1 MSDCVYPCPCG
12 YFQDAIKECTC
23 FNSVNTRYQK
33 RISGPM
39 LDRIHTHIEVPRVD
53 YEKLN
58 DDRLGEPSA
67 NVQARVEAARERQRA
82 RFNGTNP
89 PPGGNSN
96 HGITCNADMHPAQI
110 RQYCQLDETSNALMR
125 SAMNQMPAVFS
136 GAFGAGLS
144 PGTEISPHDRRSSRG
159 RKDRHHPSRRGL
171 AVPTEVGDD
180 VIKIIVWRGAT
191 LGCNKI

>member
-1 MSDCVYPCPCG
+1 
-12 YFQDAIKECTC
+12 
-23 FNSVNTRYQK
+23 
-33 RISGPM
+33 M

-144 PGTEISPHDRRSSRG
+144 PGFEIGAHDCGSGGGRADRPNASSRG
-159 RKDRHHPSRRGL
+159 FAIS
-171 AVPTEVGDD
+171 TQVGDD
-180 VIKIIVWRGAT
+180 VSNIPVRVGESRFGIVTR
-191 LGCNKI
+191 